1 MLPSLDEKLVGVEA
15 LRIFLLLNE
24 LLHVIQR
31 NKQRQSTEL
40 AVMVAA
46 AIRRLSEESLHV
58 IGRQLCGLFIFVI
71 NRPQLISPSLRQ
83 RRGNV
88 REGLDPTIPVMSCL
102 FWSSGLTLKCMYLHD
117 VLLRGLVVLPVA
129 LHHG

>member
-71 NRPQLISPSLRQ
+71 NRPQLISPILRQ
-83 RRGNV
+83 RGGGHQGRSRPNN
-88 REGLDPTIPVMSCL
+88 SC
-102 FWSSGLTLKCMYLHD
+102 D
-117 VLLRGLVVLPVA
+117 VLFVLVIWSDIKVYVSP
-129 LHHG
+129 